1 MFSKTKMAVAAVL
14 VIGSAS
20 AALADDNP
28 YTAEKNAYLRDPN
41 APVPH
46 FLQTAPAA
54 QAPRGLIEGRNVG
67 VSAPAAIPSE
77 LKRSY
82 DRHSVD
88 FNS

>member
-1 MFSKTKMAVAAVL
+1 MFSKTKMAVAAALVL
-14 VIGSAS
+14 GSAG

-28 YTAEKNAYLRDPN
+28 YTAEKNAYLRNPN

-46 FLQTAPAA
+46 FTQTAPV

-67 VSAPAAIPSE
+67 VRAPAGIPSE
-77 LKRSY
+77 QKRSF
-82 DRHSVD
+82 DRNAID